1 MMKLVSAARGA
12 MLALGLSAFWAV
24 PAALPA
30 SAQAVVE
37 VDEDVIVGILKSE
50 GLKAEIGY
58 DEGTGA
64 PYVATYW
71 EKLKANFEVR
81 LDACDED
88 GFFCEVMVFNAGFF
102 FDKEPDATA
111 THEKINEWNRNNWG
125 KAYVDDEG
133 TMWISIENNIVGG
146 MTKDN
151 IVDTLHW
158 FESMM
163 TDYTTFID
171 WQAN

>member
-1 MMKLVSAARGA
+1 

-102 FDKEPDATA
+102 FDKEPTRPPRTRRSTSGTA
-111 THEKINEWNRNNWG
+111 TTGARP
-125 KAYVDDEG
+125 
-133 TMWISIENNIVGG
+133 TS
-146 MTKDN
+146 MTKARCG
-151 IVDTLHW
+151 
-158 FESMM
+158 SRSR
-163 TDYTTFID
+163 TTSS
-171 WQAN
+171 AA